1 MVLLFYDR
9 LTVLKECETLE
20 MTELRVPGV
29 TELPGWRITC
39 TEATSLVNTE
49 DTFTVIPQGEV
60 TFRSRQSGDRIRLS
74 GGSKS
79 LKKLFI
85 DRKIP
90 AWERSRIP
98 VLTNGSDVVA
108 VMGIGTDCR
117 FREAPN
123 WEIVFQK
130 VFPSAEAEMIKK
142 SGRN

>member
-1 MVLLFYDR
+1 MR
-9 LTVLKECETLE
+9 AEE
-20 MTELRVPGV
+20 ELI
-29 TELPGWRITC
+29 L
-39 TEATSLVNTE
+39 
-49 DTFTVIPQGEV
+49 
-60 TFRSRQSGDRIRLS
+60 RSRREGDAIQLS
-74 GGSKS
+74 GGTKS

-98 VLTNGSDVVA
+98 VLANGSDVVA

-130 VFPSAEAEMIKK
+130 VFPSAEAEIIDKE
-142 SGRN
+142 